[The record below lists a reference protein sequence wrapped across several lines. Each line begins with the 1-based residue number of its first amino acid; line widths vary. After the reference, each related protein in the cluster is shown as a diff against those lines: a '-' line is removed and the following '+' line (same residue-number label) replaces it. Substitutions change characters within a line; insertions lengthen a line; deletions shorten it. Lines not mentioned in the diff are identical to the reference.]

1 MTETVSGSGMVS
13 WEVVDALYEHHF
25 DCLRKIG
32 FFVKAG
38 DSLGEE
44 GTALE
49 VIAEFLKRKEDELQ
63 ELRQG
68 ALAERNKAQSA
79 EARSNPP
86 NQAGNFGPD
95 LDPPSRPRGLW
106 QVSRDLRQRRRRM
119 GEPEDLHGFH
129 LCHPEK
135 TAGIGLSGASPTL
148 IVQVRDA
155 R

>member
-25 DCLRKIG
+25 DCLRKIA

-63 ELRQG
+63 ELRQS

-95 LDPPSRPRGLW
+95 SIRQADRAVFGRFREICASGGDEWESLRAYTDSIYAILKKRPG
-106 QVSRDLRQRRRRM
+106 
-119 GEPEDLHGFH
+119 
-129 LCHPEK
+129 
-135 TAGIGLSGASPTL
+135 
-148 IVQVRDA
+148 
-155 R
+155 

>member
-63 ELRQG
+63 ELRQS

-95 LDPPSRPRGLW
+95 SIRQADRAVFGRFREICASGGDEWESLRTYTDSIYAILKKRPG
-106 QVSRDLRQRRRRM
+106 
-119 GEPEDLHGFH
+119 
-129 LCHPEK
+129 
-135 TAGIGLSGASPTL
+135 
-148 IVQVRDA
+148 
-155 R
+155 